1 MKKLVKLVVALLTI
15 GALVTNPIAVN
26 AEGMSSG
33 GHTSVS
39 GGMSSGA
46 HSSVSTGGMSS
57 GMHSSVS
64 TGGMSSGS
72 HFSGGSSIS
81 SSSHFSSGSSISSG
95 SHFSS
100 GSSISSGMHS
110 SSVANSI
117 HSSTSGMSSGSHF
130 SSGSSISSGSHF
142 SSGSNLTSGSHASI
156 KETNRQM
163 NNSNLA
169 QMTQSPMSSS
179 NIHFLKQMRDSH
191 DYKFARDN
199 GFDFWQNYLTWRMW
213 YYVNMNSYGYY
224 YYWMPYSFYLPKHNQ
239 KKLNYANDI
248 KKQAQKQGMKWIKVN
263 DTVIAVPERL
273 YNKIHVG
280 DQITLVDQKYL
291 KINGKIYKI

>member
-26 AEGMSSG
+26 AAGMSSG

-81 SSSHFSSGSSISSG
+81 SSSHFSSGSN
-95 SHFSS
+95 FSS
-100 GSSISSGMHS
+100 SSSISSGMHS
-110 SSVANSI
+110 SSVANSM

-142 SSGSNLTSGSHASI
+142 SSGSNLTSGSYASI
-156 KETNRQM
+156 KAANRQM

-179 NIHFLKQMRDSH
+179 NIRFLKQMRDSH

-239 KKLNYANDI
+239 KKLNYADDI
-248 KKQAQKQGMKWIKVN
+248 KKQVQKQGMKWIKVN

-291 KINGKIYKI
+291 KINGKIYEI